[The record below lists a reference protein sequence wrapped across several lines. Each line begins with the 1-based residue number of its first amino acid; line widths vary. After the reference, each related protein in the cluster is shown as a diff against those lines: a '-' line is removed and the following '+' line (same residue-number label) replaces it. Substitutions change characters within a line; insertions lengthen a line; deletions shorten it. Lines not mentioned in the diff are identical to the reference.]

1 MINSVDKSQLAFD
14 LAVKY
19 GMYTEYWCW
28 HVVADKCFE
37 LAWEDSAGDTTI
49 LDQQYAR
56 YAEVALLMKEQ
67 AELQV

>member
-1 MINSVDKSQLAFD
+1 
-14 LAVKY
+14 
-19 GMYTEYWCW
+19 
-28 HVVADKCFE
+28 VVADKCFE

-56 YAEVALLMKEQ
+56 YAEVALLMLEQ

>member
-1 MINSVDKSQLAFD
+1 MDKSQLAFD

-19 GMYTEYWCW
+19 GMCTEHWCW
-28 HVVADKCFE
+28 QVVADKCFE

-67 AELQV
+67 TELQV